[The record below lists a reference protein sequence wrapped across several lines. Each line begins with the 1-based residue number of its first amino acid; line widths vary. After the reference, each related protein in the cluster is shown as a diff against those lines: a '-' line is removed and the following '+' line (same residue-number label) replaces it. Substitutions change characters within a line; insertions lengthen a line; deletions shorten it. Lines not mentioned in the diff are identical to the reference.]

1 MSHILEVDSIH
12 FEIGSKKI
20 LSNIFLSCQT
30 NQIVGLLGK
39 NGVGKSTLMKIIFG
53 AIQCDQSIRIDGVFI
68 KNAYNR
74 HTFISYLPQH
84 NFIPKS
90 LSIKNIFADFE
101 IDLNEFTQFFPEFM
115 NREKL
120 TMNSFS
126 GGERRLIEIY
136 TIVKSR
142 SKFSLL
148 DEPFTLLSPLQIEKV
163 KLFLSKNKAN
173 KGLIITDHL
182 YQHILDISDY
192 TYILRNGQTYLCKE
206 TSEIALYGYAR
217 I

>member
-1 MSHILEVDSIH
+1 MSHTLEVDSIH
-12 FEIGSKKI
+12 FELGSKKI
-20 LSNIFLSCQT
+20 LSNIFLSCKT

-53 AIQCDQSIRIDGVFI
+53 AIQCDQSVRIDRVFI
-68 KNAYNR
+68 KNAFKR
-74 HTFISYLPQH
+74 HTLISYLPQH

-101 IDLNEFTQFFPEFM
+101 IDLNEFLQFFPEFM

-120 TMNSFS
+120 TMNRFS
-126 GGERRLIEIY
+126 GGERRIIEIY
-136 TIVKSR
+136 TLVKSR

-148 DEPFTLLSPLQIEKV
+148 DEPFTLLSPLQIENV
-163 KLFLSKNKAN
+163 KLLLSQTKSN

-182 YQHILDISDY
+182 HQHILDISDY

-206 TSEIALYGYAR
+206 TSEIASLGYVR